1 MAYQKYDTLQA
12 FASTITGCLATHS
25 VLKGIGVGDQESTA
39 LSATITWILKDGAG
53 HFGRILFAYW
63 KGSDLDIDSK
73 KWRLRADI
81 LNDLAMTTELFLLPY
96 YPKYSTYILC
106 FTTMM
111 KAIVGVAGGATRS
124 ALTLH
129 HALRNNMADV
139 SAKDSAQETCVNLIG
154 SFIGLFLL
162 TSLSSPVW
170 VATIFFLL
178 TLVHIYANVKAVKSI
193 CLKTFNEARYLIAL
207 EEYFRN
213 GSVLP
218 PKVVNHLERVT
229 IGQTVSITAKIK
241 MGCSVKDLTEQ
252 IRNKYEIEDLIAC
265 FETRDKF
272 LIAETKNYVGV
283 YLHYDIKPHEILR
296 AYFFV
301 ASYLQDRTQ
310 IRDNY
315 WEVQAKWSEFL
326 NLAQLAGD
334 YFILKKILNN

>member
-1 MAYQKYDTLQA
+1 MNNELIVCVFMLINY
-12 FASTITGCLATHS
+12 
-25 VLKGIGVGDQESTA
+25 
-39 LSATITWILKDGAG
+39 
-53 HFGRILFAYW
+53 R
-63 KGSDLDIDSK
+63 SDLDIDSK
-73 KWRLRADI
+73 KWRLRADL
-81 LNDLAMTTELFLLPY
+81 LNDMAMTTELFLLPY
-96 YPKYSTYILC
+96 YPKHSTYILC
-106 FTTMM
+106 LTTMM
-111 KAIVGVAGGATRS
+111 RAVVGVSGGATRS
-124 ALTLH
+124 AMTLH

-162 TSLSSPVW
+162 TSVSTPAW
-170 VATIFFLL
+170 VASVFFFF
-178 TLVHIYANVKAVKSI
+178 TLVHIYANVKAVKSV

-218 PKVVNHLERVT
+218 PKVVNQLERVT
-229 IGQTVSITAKIK
+229 VGQTVSLTAKVRI
-241 MGCSVKDLTEQ
+241 GSSVKDLTEQ
-252 IRNKYEIEDLIAC
+252 IRNKYEIEDLVAC

-283 YLHYDIKPHEILR
+283 YLHYDVKPHEILR

-301 ASYLQDRTQ
+301 ASYLQDRSQ

-326 NLAQLAGD
+326 NLAQLAGTFIFHVSLNTFID
-334 YFILKKILNN
+334 YLLKNRLQRTLTSFTR

>member
-1 MAYQKYDTLQA
+1 M
-12 FASTITGCLATHS
+12 
-25 VLKGIGVGDQESTA
+25 
-39 LSATITWILKDGAG
+39 
-53 HFGRILFAYW
+53 
-63 KGSDLDIDSK
+63 DIDSK
-73 KWRLRADI
+73 KWRLRADL
-81 LNDLAMTTELFLLPY
+81 LNDVAMTTELFLLPY

-106 FTTMM
+106 LTTMM
-111 KAIVGVAGGATRS
+111 RAIVGVSGGATRS
-124 ALTLH
+124 AMTLH

-162 TSLSSPVW
+162 TSVSTPAW
-170 VATIFFLL
+170 VAAVFFFF
-178 TLVHIYANVKAVKSI
+178 TLVHIYANVKAVKAV

-218 PKVVNHLERVT
+218 PKVVNQLERVT
-229 IGQTVSITAKIK
+229 VGQTVSLTAKVRI
-241 MGCSVKDLTEQ
+241 GSSVKDLTEQ
-252 IRNKYEIEDLIAC
+252 IRNKYEIEDLVAC

-272 LIAETKNYVGV
+272 LIAETKSYVGV

-301 ASYLQDRTQ
+301 ASYLQDRSQ

-326 NLAQLAGD
+326 NLAQLAG
-334 YFILKKILNN
+334 N

>member
-1 MAYQKYDTLQA
+1 MYKK
-12 FASTITGCLATHS
+12 TI
-25 VLKGIGVGDQESTA
+25 
-39 LSATITWILKDGAG
+39 
-53 HFGRILFAYW
+53 FR
-63 KGSDLDIDSK
+63 SDLDIDSK
-73 KWRLRADI
+73 KWRLRADV

-96 YPKYSTYILC
+96 YTKYSTYILC
-106 FTTMM
+106 LTTMM

-139 SAKDSAQETCVNLIG
+139 SAKDSAQETLVNLIG

-162 TSLSSPVW
+162 TS
-170 VATIFFLL
+170 VANPAYVASVFFIF
-178 TLVHIYANVKAVKSI
+178 TLIHIYANVKAVKSV

-218 PKVVNHLERVT
+218 PKVVNTLERVT
-229 IGQTVSITAKIK
+229 IGQIVSLTAKVKI
-241 MGCSVKDLTEQ
+241 GCSVKDLTEQ
-252 IRNKYEIEDLIAC
+252 IRNKYEIEDLVAC

-326 NLAQLAGD
+326 NLAQLAGE
-334 YFILKKILNN
+334 

>member
-1 MAYQKYDTLQA
+1 MPGTSDAYCSRTGKGELNTIEIDTSIIDDN
-12 FASTITGCLATHS
+12 STPLDDPNLL
-25 VLKGIGVGDQESTA
+25 LKIELTRRSNRYFR
-39 LSATITWILKDGAG
+39 SE
-53 HFGRILFAYW
+53 
-63 KGSDLDIDSK
+63 LDIDSK
-73 KWRLRADI
+73 KWRLRADV
-81 LNDLAMTTELFLLPY
+81 LNDVAMTIELFLLPY
-96 YPKYSTYILC
+96 YPKHSVYILC
-106 FTTMM
+106 LTTMM
-111 KAIVGVAGGATRS
+111 RALVGVAGGATRS
-124 ALTLH
+124 AMTLH
-129 HALRNNMADV
+129 HAIRNNMADV

-154 SFIGLFLL
+154 SFVGLFLL
-162 TSLSSPVW
+162 TGVTSANW
-170 VATIFFLL
+170 ITAIFFAI
-178 TLVHIYANVKAVKSI
+178 TMVHIYANTKAVKSV

-229 IGQTVSITAKIK
+229 LGQTVSLTAQVKL
-241 MGCSVKDLTEQ
+241 GCSVKDLTEQ
-252 IRNKYEIEDLIAC
+252 IRNRYEIEDLIAC

-272 LIAETKNYVGV
+272 LIAETRGYVGV

-326 NLAQLAGD
+326 NLAQLAGYNVHSHLLNVD
-334 YFILKKILNN
+334 EYRCDWRFI